1 MAITTASTTPL
12 TPTSAPGATRT
23 RRPRSS
29 GWRSPRASQLFLVP
43 IIAVF
48 VVLFLVPL
56 GQTFYWSFTDFTGYS
71 TDVNFVGLANYEI
84 IMRDPSMLAGLS
96 FTLLFAVGTTVLVT
110 VIAIPLAV
118 LLNKRFVGRNFVR
131 SALFFPA
138 IPSMA
143 VLGLVWSFILSPI
156 ASGALNTVLENLFG
170 LGPVPWLSD
179 DTLARMSVIVVAVWG
194 AAGWHAVLYLAYLQS
209 IPADLYEV
217 ATIDGA
223 SALQQ
228 FRHITVPMLTP
239 GIVVSQ
245 FLLMT
250 GGLKVFDLPYTL
262 TNGGPGF
269 STYTIT
275 QSIIISGVGQGRYAL
290 ASALAVL
297 FTVAVAVVSIG
308 QLVLSR
314 RLERNVL

>member
-1 MAITTASTTPL
+1 MALTTTGTTAPVETR
-12 TPTSAPGATRT
+12 ATRPLAT
-23 RRPRSS
+23 RRTRSS
-29 GWRSPRASQLFLVP
+29 GWRGPSASQLFLVP
-43 IIAVF
+43 IVAVF
-48 VVLFLVPL
+48 IVLFLIPL
-56 GQTFYWSFTDFTGYS
+56 GQSVYWSFTDFTGYS
-71 TDVNFVGLANYEI
+71 ADVKFVGLANYAI
-84 IMRDPSMLAGLS
+84 ILRDPSMLAGLA
-96 FTLLFAVGTTVLVT
+96 FTLLFAVGTTLLVT
-110 VIAIPLAV
+110 VTAIPLAV
-118 LLNKRFVGRNFVR
+118 LLNKKFVGRNFVR

-143 VLGLVWSFILSPI
+143 VLGLVWSYILSPI
-156 ASGALNTVLENLFG
+156 ASGALNTMLETLFG

-179 DTLARMSVIVVAVWG
+179 DSLARMSVILVGVWG

-228 FRHITVPMLTP
+228 FRHITLPMLTP
-239 GIVVSQ
+239 GIIVSQ

-269 STYTIT
+269 ATYTIT
-275 QSIIISGVGQGRYAL
+275 QSIITSGVGQGRYGL

-297 FTVAVAVVSIG
+297 FTLAVAVLSIG
-308 QLVLSR
+308 QLLISR
-314 RLERNVL
+314 RVERNIL

>member
-1 MAITTASTTPL
+1 MALASTVTTTPPPES
-12 TPTSAPGATRT
+12 TTTRSA
-23 RRPRSS
+23 RRLRPS
-29 GWRSPRASQLFLVP
+29 GWGGPRASQLFLVP
-43 IIAVF
+43 VAVVF
-48 VVLFLVPL
+48 VVLFVVPL
-56 GQTFYWSFTDFTGYS
+56 AQTFYWSFTDFTGYS
-71 TDVNFVGLANYEI
+71 PDVSFVGLANYGI
-84 IMRDPSMLAGLS
+84 IMRDPSMLAGLV
-96 FTLLFAVGTTVLVT
+96 FTLLFAVGTTVVVT

-118 LLNKRFVGRNFVR
+118 VLNKKFVGRNFVR

-143 VLGLVWSFILSPI
+143 VLGLVWSYILSPI
-156 ASGALNTVLENLFG
+156 ASGALNTVLETVFG
-170 LGPVPWLSD
+170 VGPVPWLSED
-179 DTLARMSVIVVAVWG
+179 ALARLSVILVGVWG

-209 IPADLYEV
+209 IPTELYEV

-223 SALQQ
+223 SSWKQ
-228 FRHITVPMLTP
+228 FRHITLPLLTP

-262 TNGGPGF
+262 TGGGPGF
-269 STYTIT
+269 ATYTIT
-275 QSIIISGVGQGRYAL
+275 QSIITSGVGQGRYGL

-297 FTVAVAVVSIG
+297 FTVAVAVLSIG

-314 RLERNVL
+314 RVERNVL

>member
-1 MAITTASTTPL
+1 VALASTVTTPPPES
-12 TPTSAPGATRT
+12 TATRSG
-23 RRPRSS
+23 RRLRPS
-29 GWRSPRASQLFLVP
+29 GWGGPRASQLFLVP
-43 IIAVF
+43 VAVVF
-48 VVLFLVPL
+48 VVLFVIPL
-56 GQTFYWSFTDFTGYS
+56 AQTFYWSFTDFTGYS
-71 TDVNFVGLANYEI
+71 PDVSFVGLANYGI
-84 IMRDPSMLAGLS
+84 IMRDPSMLAGLV
-96 FTLLFAVGTTVLVT
+96 FTLLFAVGTTALVT

-118 LLNKRFVGRNFVR
+118 VLNKKFFGRNFVR

-143 VLGLVWSFILSPI
+143 VLGLVWSYILSPI
-156 ASGALNTVLENLFG
+156 ASGALNTVLDTLFG
-170 LGPVPWLSD
+170 AGPVPWLSD
-179 DTLARMSVIVVAVWG
+179 DNLARMSVILVGVWG

-209 IPADLYEV
+209 IPNELYEV

-223 SALQQ
+223 SAWKQ
-228 FRHITVPMLTP
+228 FRHITLPLLTP

-269 STYTIT
+269 ATFTIT
-275 QSIIISGVGQGRYAL
+275 QSIVTSGVGQGRYGL

-297 FTVAVAVVSIG
+297 FTVAVAVLSIG

-314 RLERNVL
+314 RVERNVL

>member
-1 MAITTASTTPL
+1 MALSTTATTP
-12 TPTSAPGATRT
+12 PAETSATRAART
-23 RRPRSS
+23 SRPRSS
-29 GWRSPRASQLFLVP
+29 GWRAPSASQLFLVP
-43 IIAVF
+43 IVAVF
-48 VVLFLVPL
+48 VVLFVIPL
-56 GQTFYWSFTDFTGYS
+56 GQSVYWSFTDFTGYS
-71 TDVNFVGLANYEI
+71 ADVNFVGLANYGI
-84 IMRDPSMLAGLS
+84 ILRDPSMLAGLA
-96 FTLLFAVGTTVLVT
+96 FTLLFAVGTTLLVT

-118 LLNKRFVGRNFVR
+118 LLNKNFAGRNFVR

-143 VLGLVWSFILSPI
+143 VLGLVWSYILSPI
-156 ASGALNTVLENLFG
+156 ASGALNTVLEALFG
-170 LGPVPWLSD
+170 LGPVPWLSED
-179 DTLARMSVIVVAVWG
+179 SLARMSVILVGVWG

-209 IPADLYEV
+209 VPADLYEV

-223 SALQQ
+223 SAMQQ

-239 GIVVSQ
+239 GIIVSQ

-269 STYTIT
+269 ATYTIT
-275 QSIIISGVGQGRYAL
+275 QSIITSGVGQGRYGL

-297 FTVAVAVVSIG
+297 FTLAVAALSIG
-308 QLVLSR
+308 QLLISR
-314 RLERNVL
+314 RVERNIL

>member
-1 MAITTASTTPL
+1 MALTTASTTPL
-12 TPTSAPGATRT
+12 TRTSAPGATRT

-118 LLNKRFVGRNFVR
+118 LLNKRFIGRNFVR

-156 ASGALNTVLENLFG
+156 ASGALNTVLANLFG

-297 FTVAVAVVSIG
+297 FTVAVAVFSIG

>member
-1 MAITTASTTPL
+1 VV
-12 TPTSAPGATRT
+12 
-23 RRPRSS
+23 
-29 GWRSPRASQLFLVP
+29 FLVL
-43 IIAVF
+43 F
-48 VVLFLVPL
+48 VIPL
-56 GQTFYWSFTDFTGYS
+56 GQTAYWSFTDFTGYS
-71 TDVNFVGLANYEI
+71 TDVAFVGLKNYAI
-84 IMRDPSMLAGLS
+84 ILRDPSMLSGLV

-118 LLNKRFVGRNFVR
+118 MLNKKFFGRNFVR

-143 VLGLVWSFILSPI
+143 VLGLVWSYILSPI
-156 ASGALNTVLENLFG
+156 ASGALNTVLGNVFG
-170 LGPVPWLSD
+170 IAAIPWLSD
-179 DTLARMSVIVVAVWG
+179 DSLARMSVILVGVWG

-209 IPADLYEV
+209 IPSELYEV

-223 SALQQ
+223 SDLQQ
-228 FRHITVPMLTP
+228 FRHITLPLLMP

-262 TNGGPGF
+262 TGGGPGF
-269 STYTIT
+269 ATYTIT
-275 QSIIISGVGQGRYAL
+275 QSIITSGVGQGRYGL

-297 FTVAVAVVSIG
+297 FTVAVAVLSIG

-314 RLERNVL
+314 RVERNVL

>member
-1 MAITTASTTPL
+1 VVVATAPTTTALSR
-12 TPTSAPGATRT
+12 PTGR
-23 RRPRSS
+23 RGRPRPS
-29 GWRSPRASQLFLVP
+29 GWGGPRASQLFLVP
-43 IIAVF
+43 IVLVF
-48 VVLFLVPL
+48 VVLFVIPL
-56 GQTFYWSFTDFTGYS
+56 GQTVYWSFTDFTGYS
-71 TDVNFVGLANYEI
+71 ADVNFVGLENYRVI
-84 IMRDPSMLAGLS
+84 LRDPSMLAGLG
-96 FTLLFAVGTTVLVT
+96 FTLLFAVGTTLLVT
-110 VIAIPLAV
+110 AIAIPLAV
-118 LLNKRFVGRNFVR
+118 LLNKAFVGRNFVR

-143 VLGLVWSFILSPI
+143 VLGLVWAYILSPI
-156 ASGALNTVLENLFG
+156 ASGALNTVLNNLFG

-179 DTLARMSVIVVAVWG
+179 ASLARLSVILVGVWG

-209 IPADLYEV
+209 IPAELYEV

-223 SALQQ
+223 GAIAQ
-228 FRHITVPMLTP
+228 FRHITLPLLTP

-269 STYTIT
+269 ATYTIT
-275 QSIIISGVGQGRYAL
+275 QSIITSGVGQGRYGL
-290 ASALAVL
+290 ASALAAL
-297 FTVAVAVVSIG
+297 FTLAVAALSIG

-314 RLERNVL
+314 RVERNVL